1 MKCSCKF
8 LLTTTIQSLLRE
20 LMGGYR
26 DLAKKFHLSIGTLSE
41 IGRRYEGDRK
51 PGPRPR
57 RPPRVEDA
65 ILPPPDETRTRPICH
80 NLRCLRALP
89 TSMRIDVLAQASG
102 FTIAQSDVRNL

>member
-1 MKCSCKF
+1 MKDDAF
-8 LLTTTIQSLLRE
+8 DDLRCPFNYKAE
-20 LMGGYR
+20 LKRVRRALNAKVGRYISDNPAKSYR

-65 ILPPPDETRTRPICH
+65 ILPPPDGK
-80 NLRCLRALP
+80 NSSDLP
-89 TSMRIDVLAQASG
+89 
-102 FTIAQSDVRNL
+102 